1 MQKASIEF
9 SRSRRAANLATIDG
23 IGIGLNTGEVVVGN
37 IGSQK
42 HKEYT
47 IIGDN
52 VNLTARIVSI
62 ALVNQVLIS
71 ENTYRLLSAKAE
83 VKKQETVKLKGKS
96 SPVNIY
102 EIIKLN
108 E

>member
-1 MQKASIEF
+1 M
-9 SRSRRAANLATIDG
+9 
-23 IGIGLNTGEVVVGN
+23 VVGN

-52 VNLTARIVSI
+52 VNLTARIVAI

-71 ENTYRLLSAKAE
+71 ENTYKLIAPSVE

-96 SPVNIY
+96 NPVNIY
-102 EIIKLN
+102 EIVRIA

>member
-1 MQKASIEF
+1 V
-9 SRSRRAANLATIDG
+9 TIDG

-52 VNLTARIVSI
+52 VNLTARIVAI

-71 ENTYRLLSAKAE
+71 ENTYKLLAPLVE

-96 SPVNIY
+96 NPVNIY
-102 EIIKLN
+102 EIVRLKD
-108 E
+108 EV